1 MIRGLT
7 STMSEPNGHLEVVQL
22 LLERGADYNDQE
34 TKRYLKNLLEVK
46 RLPSS
51 REELIDMLKVAII
64 HRE

>member
-1 MIRGLT
+1 
-7 STMSEPNGHLEVVQL
+7 MSEPNGHLEVVQL